1 MEEELMKN
9 EKNVI
14 TMKLLHYFITEK
26 NYNPII
32 LQGVDNE
39 IWLENLNSDCEVVR
53 IVSGYIHNDEQFDFD
68 VFKTK
73 RILKKIKKKTFT
85 FNLNVLSI
93 FLDMGENIKEELNK
107 DSHLMCVKVND
118 EADIKKSS
126 IIKKVFPDLSDKM
139 KFSEKGLELFM
150 KITGDINKHNK
161 EDASKLES
169 VFKSKVPYITYFLI
183 AVNIIF
189 YVVPMLL
196 GSDVYQ
202 YIIDAYCI
210 HGPSIRAGQYYR
222 LLTGIFLHGS
232 IVHLLFNC
240 YALYVLGGQIESFFG
255 KFKYII
261 IYLFSGLTGSL
272 LSITLSGN
280 VGSIGASGAIFGLMG
295 SLLYFGYHYRVYLG
309 NVIKSQIV
317 PLILLNLAIGF
328 ISSGI
333 DNWGHIG
340 GLIGGIV
347 ITMALGVKEKSSNFE
362 KINGWIICIIFLI
375 FLMFMGFV
383 MAAK

>member
-1 MEEELMKN
+1 MEEELMKD

-222 LLTGIFLHGS
+222 LLTGIFLHGN

-383 MAAK
+383 MTAK

>member
-1 MEEELMKN
+1 MEETVFKSDD
-9 EKNVI
+9 
-14 TMKLLHYFITEK
+14 LLVMNLINYFITEK

-183 AVNIIF
+183 AVNVIF

-222 LLTGIFLHGS
+222 LLTGIFLHGN

>member
-240 YALYVLGGQIESFFG
+240 YALYVIGSQLESYLG
-255 KFKYII
+255 KVRYLI
-261 IYLFSGLTGSL
+261 IYLFSAVTASL
-272 LSITLSGN
+272 FSMIFNSN
-280 VGSIGASGAIFGLMG
+280 PSIGASGAIFGLMG
-295 SLLYFGYHYRVYLG
+295 ALVYFGYHYRVYLG
-309 NVIKSQIV
+309 NVLKSQII
-317 PLILLNLAIGF
+317 PLILFNLLIGAL
-328 ISSGI
+328 STGI
-333 DNWGHIG
+333 DNFAHIG
-340 GLIGGIV
+340 GLIGGLL
-347 ITMALGVKEKSSNFE
+347 ITSALGIKYKSSTSQMV
-362 KINGWIICIIFLI
+362 NGWILSAIYLGFIIF
-375 FLMFMGFV
+375 
-383 MAAK
+383 MAFFYTV

>member
-1 MEEELMKN
+1 MEEELMKD

-169 VFKSKVPYITYFLI
+169 VFKSKVPYITYILI
-183 AVNIIF
+183 VVNVIF

-202 YIIDAYCI
+202 YIIDSYCI

-222 LLTGIFLHGS
+222 LLTGIFLHGN
-232 IVHLLFNC
+232 IAHLLFNC

>member
-1 MEEELMKN
+1 MEEFNK
-9 EKNVI
+9 KDVI

-183 AVNIIF
+183 AVNAIF

-222 LLTGIFLHGS
+222 LLTGIFLHGN

-295 SLLYFGYHYRVYLG
+295 TLLYFGYHYRVYLG